1 MTFET
6 VGIDFKYKLYF
17 LHLSKKQKC
26 AAIKLR
32 HTIYIVV
39 YNFLK
44 VIYMFLKGVAA
55 DYAR

>member
-6 VGIDFKYKLYF
+6 IGIDFKYKLYF

-26 AAIKLR
+26 AIIKLR

-39 YNFLK
+39 YIFLSHLY
-44 VIYMFLKGVAA
+44 ISKGVAV
-55 DYAR
+55 DYALW